1 VNLVSAGLMMAL
13 VLSACRTEGPPRR
26 FTRDPSPSSTPTP
39 TTGGAEGC
47 SQDANVTVL
56 GRANIFG
63 AGIDE
68 LPAPGG
74 GGGGVPPPCVAIP
87 AGASMATVPR
97 ADGTLSFTPLR
108 APDTHFHK
116 CPGGREAVLAFGPD
130 GDAGVCGDPS
140 YGAIEGAGIVSGIT
154 SKDRGGYLIGVFL
167 PAHGKK
173 GAPPPS
179 LDFERN
185 YNFARIAPSLGQ
197 LFFIGDGR
205 TVDERLQ
212 RFDIPR
218 GATRLYL
225 GIADA
230 WGFRGPPGFYD
241 ENYGRFRVEIRFE

>member
-1 VNLVSAGLMMAL
+1 V
-13 VLSACRTEGPPRR
+13 
-26 FTRDPSPSSTPTP
+26 
-39 TTGGAEGC
+39 C
-47 SQDANVTVL
+47 SHDANVTVL
-56 GRANIFG
+56 GQANIFG

-87 AGASMATVPR
+87 AGASSAMVPR
-97 ADGTLSFTPLR
+97 AEGTLSFTPLR

-130 GDAGVCGDPS
+130 GDAGVCDDAS

-167 PAHGKK
+167 PARGEE

-185 YNFARIAPSLGQ
+185 YDFARIAPSLGQ
-197 LFFIGDGR
+197 LFFLGDGR

-230 WGFRGPPGFYD
+230 WGFRGLPGFYD
-241 ENYGRFRVEIRFE
+241 ENYGRFRIEIRFE